1 MAAIEKGGTAY
12 IWGVD
17 PTSAVPIT
25 VTSFSL
31 TEKFGIEAF
40 VEDENGKRVAMRLD
54 DKEFELS
61 LEGTLKATGSLNE
74 LGTNITYKGRTYII
88 KEVEHR
94 GEAKGFQKVSI
105 KGSAYE
111 GITLAG

>member
-61 LEGTLKATGSLNE
+61 LEGTLKASGSLNE
-74 LGTNITYKGRTYII
+74 LGTTLSYKGRTYIV

-94 GEAKGFQKVSI
+94 GEAKGFQKVSV

-111 GITLAG
+111 GISLGG

>member
-12 IWGVD
+12 AWGVD
-17 PTSAVPIT
+17 ATSAVPIT
-25 VTSFSL
+25 VTSYSV

-54 DKEFELS
+54 DREFELS
-61 LEGTLKATGSLNE
+61 LEGTLKDSGSINE
-74 LGTNITYKGRTYII
+74 IGTNISYKGRTFII
-88 KEVEHR
+88 KEVENR
-94 GEAKGFQKVSI
+94 GEAKGFTKLSI

-111 GITLAG
+111 GVSLS